1 MNIYQFLQRGEFRT
15 FLFPSSPL
23 MKIPFFFLQSVGL
36 DRMKRKKRNEEEARR
51 GSSSLCKRVIIVDV
65 VTYAVSSP
73 PVQRDNCDPI
83 H

>member
-1 MNIYQFLQRGEFRT
+1 MNIYQFLQRISYFS
-15 FLFPSSPL
+15 FPFFASYEDT
-23 MKIPFFFLQSVGL
+23 FFFLQSVGL

-51 GSSSLCKRVIIVDV
+51 GSSSLCKRVIIVVV

>member
-1 MNIYQFLQRGEFRT
+1 MNIYQFLQRISYFS
-15 FLFPSSPL
+15 FLFFASYEDT
-23 MKIPFFFLQSVGL
+23 FFFLQSVGL

-51 GSSSLCKRVIIVDV
+51 GSSSLCKRVIIVVV